1 MDRISVIL
9 LCNALYLAC
18 CRIDRWE
25 RCIGWNMLSIKSA
38 WWMSYRPSQGTWIT
52 SDYPELVG
60 YPDNSQPQIDAY
72 AMHN

>member
-1 MDRISVIL
+1 MHANGAYGSYATRTADF
-9 LCNALYLAC
+9 
-18 CRIDRWE
+18 DP
-25 RCIGWNMLSIKSA
+25 KSA